1 MTESR
6 MFEGKA
12 FLARIDATLSVAEVQ
27 AAVRQRFALPPLSA
41 LLA

>member
-6 MFEGKA
+6 VIERKE
-12 FLARIDATLSVAEVQ
+12 FLATIDATLSVAEVQ
-27 AAVRQRFALPPLSA
+27 AAVRQRLALPPLST